1 MNTYTLVKN
10 PCNQK
15 GQSNGYTILKN
26 GQHFAGYQSYSAA
39 RARLKEL
46 QAAE

>member
-10 PCNQK
+10 PVWK
-15 GQSNGYTILKN
+15 TGESNGYTILKN
-26 GQHFAGYQSYSAA
+26 GEYFVGYQSYSAA

-46 QAAE
+46 QAQG